1 MSNNT
6 IVIIGRLGS
15 DPEQKG
21 SAVKLNI
28 AVDRPGKKD
37 GNKVTD
43 WFTVWLHDKQAE
55 IATQYLTKGKL
66 VSVAGRMQCNKTP
79 DGQYF
84 WAVNASSFQML
95 SSVTQGDAAPVE
107 QPAASQKAK
116 PRPETETHFAIDDD
130 ELPPF

>member
-66 VSVAGRMQCNKTP
+66 VSVSGRMQCNKTP

-84 WAVNASSFQML
+84 WAVNGNNFQML
-95 SSVTQGDAAPVE
+95 SSGTQGEAPSVE
-107 QPAASQKAK
+107 QPAKAK
-116 PRPETETHFAIDDD
+116 EKPSFNDDSFAMDDD